1 MFVSCYVGSVGVAFC
16 YFVGVFMELAGV
28 SSAEQFRFCCN
39 LMMSAL
45 TIILVSV
52 GGVFGALLRYVLV
65 YVQPVPV
72 ISSVILINVVG
83 SFLIGYL
90 IMHINSY
97 VWAVAAIG
105 FCGGHYFFNVCVG
118 CRSNSDCS
126 GAISASGI
134 VRIFMNICSLVACWA
149 SLLVS

>member
-1 MFVSCYVGSVGVAFC
+1 
-16 YFVGVFMELAGV
+16 
-28 SSAEQFRFCCN
+28 
-39 LMMSAL
+39 MSAL

-90 IMHINSY
+90 LMHINSY

-105 FCGGHYFFNVCVG
+105 FCGAFTTFSTYALDVVQLIAQGQFQRAVLYVF
-118 CRSNSDCS
+118 
-126 GAISASGI
+126 
-134 VRIFMNICSLVACWA
+134 FMNICSLVACWVGVRLA
-149 SLLVS
+149 GLN